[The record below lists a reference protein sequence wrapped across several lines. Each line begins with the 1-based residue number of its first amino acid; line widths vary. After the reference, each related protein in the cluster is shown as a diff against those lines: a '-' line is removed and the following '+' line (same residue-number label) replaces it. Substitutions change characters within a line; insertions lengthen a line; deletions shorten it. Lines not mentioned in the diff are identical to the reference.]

1 MRSSLLVACGLAL
14 VAAGAH
20 AQSFPSQPA
29 APTASPVRFG
39 FAGGVVVPR
48 TGASLATLKT
58 GVHGQGFMLLQLPG
72 LPALRFTGDYAHMK
86 FDRSSLTGIP
96 TMSSSPAAVP
106 DADRTIID
114 GVASLQLNLLHGPV
128 RPYVLAGVGA
138 FNVKDVMSAAA
149 ASGNA
154 EQSFRSTNF
163 GIDGGAGIALKL
175 GRIDAFVE
183 TRLQN
188 VYTKQQGLVDTKSI
202 RAFPVS
208 FGVTF

>member
-1 MRSSLLVACGLAL
+1 V
-14 VAAGAH
+14 
-20 AQSFPSQPA
+20 
-29 APTASPVRFG
+29 T
-39 FAGGVVVPR
+39 
-48 TGASLATLKT
+48 
-58 GVHGQGFMLLQLPG
+58 
-72 LPALRFTGDYAHMK
+72 
-86 FDRSSLTGIP
+86 
-96 TMSSSPAAVP
+96 
-106 DADRTIID
+106 DADRTVLD
-114 GVASLQLNLLHGPV
+114 GVLALKLDLIRTGPI

-149 ASGNA
+149 ASSSP

-163 GIDGGAGIALKL
+163 GIDGGAGVALKL

-188 VYTKQQGLVDTKSI
+188 VYTKQHGLVDTKSI